1 MSHENNKEETI
12 RFSVSLP
19 KGLYEEMDQD
29 LNNKRYL
36 SRSEYIRDLF
46 RERSIDE
53 TWNELSSEVVAVL
66 CIVYDHHQ
74 RGLNDKLVS
83 LQHNDK
89 IQIVCNT
96 HVHIDHHNCLENIVL
111 RGNPNEIKALSN
123 AMSALKG
130 VKQSSLV
137 KMTNS

>member
-1 MSHENNKEETI
+1 MTLESTKEETI

-19 KGLYEEMDQD
+19 KSLHQEMQED
-29 LNNKRYL
+29 LNNKLYL
-36 SRSEYIRDLF
+36 TRSEYIRDLF
-46 RERSIDE
+46 RERSIE
-53 TWNELSSEVVAVL
+53 TEWSEQASEVVAVL

-74 RGLNDKLVS
+74 RGLNDKLVT

-89 IQIVCNT
+89 IHIVCNT

-111 RGNPNEIKALSN
+111 KGNPNEIKALSN

-130 VKQSSLV
+130 VKQSTLV

>member
-1 MSHENNKEETI
+1 MSQDHTKEETI

-19 KGLYEEMDQD
+19 KRLYEEMDED
-29 LNNKRYL
+29 LSNKLYL

-46 RERSIDE
+46 RERSIDA
-53 TWNELSSEVVAVL
+53 TWNEQSSEVVAVL

-83 LQHNDK
+83 LQHNDQ

-111 RGNPNEIKALSN
+111 KGNPNEIKALSN

-130 VKQSSLV
+130 VKQSTLV